1 MFYDFE
7 VPVPTIRGKIFRRPK
22 GASVHV
28 EYQYDRLYNP
38 EKQYNV
44 PKRTVI
50 GKVCKTDTSCM
61 FPNERYLEFFPD
73 TVIPEVR
80 PDAYRSCC
88 LRIGSYLVISKVI
101 NEYQLAPMLKRWLGT
116 DCGLLLDLV
125 SFSIITEDN
134 AGMYYPDFAYC
145 HPLFS
150 DHMSIYSDSSVSR
163 MLNSLTADQ
172 RIGFLN
178 AWNAQRDH
186 RQRIYISY
194 DSTNKNCQAGDVEF
208 VEFGKPKDDK
218 GFPVFNL
225 ALAFDKTNKVP
236 LFYEEYPGSIN
247 DVSQFSFMVDKVHEY
262 GYRRIGFILDRGY
275 FSKDNIRYMD
285 DEHYDFIIMVKGM
298 KKLVCDLV
306 KRKRGSFETL
316 RDCSI
321 RPYRV
326 YGTTVKQ
333 KLFAD
338 DAYDRWFHI
347 YHNPGREA
355 AEREQ
360 LEIQLDR
367 QKTFF
372 AKLEGKKIE
381 FSTAFSQY
389 FDLFHDA
396 DGIFLY
402 ARENKQAIQEAL
414 ELCGYFVI
422 VSSAKMT
429 AEDALVLYK
438 SRDSLEK
445 LFSADKTF
453 LGSKSMRVHSQE
465 SISAKIFIEF
475 IALIIRNRI
484 YTLLREEVLRLELKR
499 NFMIVPAALRELEKI
514 EMVRRGDGQYRLDH
528 AVTKT
533 QKTILHAFGLS
544 EIDVLQQATEIGK
557 LLEQSSSL
565 LNILPDDGGD
575 EDGTEEDDFIY

>member
-1 MFYDFE
+1 MFYDFK
-7 VPVPTIRGKIFRRPK
+7 VPVPTIRGKIFKRTK
-22 GASVHV
+22 GASIHV
-28 EYQYDRLYNP
+28 EYQYDRVYNP

-44 PKRTVI
+44 PKRAVI
-50 GKVCKTDTSCM
+50 GKVCKTDASRM
-61 FPNERYLEFFPD
+61 FPNEHYLEFFPD

-88 LRIGSYLVISKVI
+88 LRIGSYLVISKVME
-101 NEYQLAPMLKRWLGT
+101 EYQLASLLKRWLGK

-134 AGMYYPDFAYC
+134 AGMHYPDFAYC

-150 DHMSIYSDSSVSR
+150 DHMRISSDSSVSR
-163 MLNSLTADQ
+163 MLNSMTADQ
-172 RIGFLN
+172 RIGFLT
-178 AWNAQRDH
+178 AWNAKRDH
-186 RQRIYISY
+186 RQRIYVSY

-208 VEFGKPKDDK
+208 VEFGKAKDDK

-306 KRKRGSFETL
+306 KRKRGSFETV

-321 RPYRV
+321 RPYRA

-338 DAYDRWFHI
+338 DDRDRWFHI

-372 AKLEGKKIE
+372 AKLQGKKIE
-381 FSTAFSQY
+381 FSSTCSQY
-389 FDLFHDA
+389 FDLYHDA
-396 DGIFLY
+396 EGIFLF
-402 ARENKQAIQEAL
+402 AKENKQAIQEAL
-414 ELCGYFVI
+414 EHCGYFVI
-422 VSSAKMT
+422 VSSAQMT
-429 AEDALVLYK
+429 AEDALVFYK

-445 LFSADKTF
+445 LFSGDKTF
-453 LGSKSMRVHSQE
+453 LGSRSMRVQAQE
-465 SISAKIFIEF
+465 SISSKIFIEF

-499 NFMIVPAALRELEKI
+499 NYMTVPAALRELEKI
-514 EMVRRGDGQYRLDH
+514 EMVRIGNGTYRLDH

-533 QKTILHAFGLS
+533 QKTILQAFGLQ
-544 EIDVLQQATEIGK
+544 EDDVLQQATEIGN
-557 LLEQSSSL
+557 LLEDSSSL
-565 LNILPDDGGD
+565 LNSLSDDGGED
-575 EDGTEEDDFIY
+575 DGTEEDDFLY